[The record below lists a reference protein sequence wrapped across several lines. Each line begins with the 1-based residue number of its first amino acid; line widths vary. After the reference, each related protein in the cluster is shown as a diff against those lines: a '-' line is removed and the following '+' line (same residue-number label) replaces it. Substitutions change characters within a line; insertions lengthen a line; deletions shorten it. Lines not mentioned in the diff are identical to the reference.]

1 MQIARWLAAESR
13 ILIMVDPTRGV
24 DVGARRE
31 IKRIW
36 SELGR
41 RGHAILLASTDAEE
55 LVDTCDR
62 VVVMSQGRRVGELA
76 RERAYRA
83 RPAPDGDRCLSPA
96 PTGRRRAARADA
108 TSLLLRLARVSA
120 LRNSMLLLVLAA
132 VWLFFYVATNG
143 TFLTQRNLVLLALQT
158 SIVSLAAISA
168 VMLIVTRNFD
178 LSVGSAVALVG
189 VILAV
194 LTVKHDV
201 NPALAVLAAIAGGV
215 LMGAWQGFWVTRVGV
230 SSFIVTLAGML
241 YFRGISMIATN
252 GATVAPLPRSLTG
265 FATGFLPPAWA
276 IGAVLAA
283 LAGYAALR
291 VAEIRRGEA
300 LGVSGGLAAELPR
313 APRRAGGR
321 RRGRHLDRLLAGHA
335 LPRRCWSR
343 LCTLAAEF
351 VMRRTRFGAQLYA
364 IGGNPEAARLSGIN
378 LDRVIFWNFVI
389 AGLGYGIIGVALTAR
404 VSGAIGGSAGLFL
417 ELDAIAA
424 AIIGGTSLA
433 GGRGRVLGALLGA
446 LLMGSLN
453 NGMSLMNVPTFY
465 QDTARGDRPAAR
477 GRARSAQPPKELTPH
492 RSARNPFA
500 ESV

>member
-1 MQIARWLAAESR
+1 MPDRR
-13 ILIMVDPTRGV
+13 I
-24 DVGARRE
+24 
-31 IKRIW
+31 
-36 SELGR
+36 
-41 RGHAILLASTDAEE
+41 
-55 LVDTCDR
+55 
-62 VVVMSQGRRVGELA
+62 
-76 RERAYRA
+76 
-83 RPAPDGDRCLSPA
+83 
-96 PTGRRRAARADA
+96 
-108 TSLLLRLARVSA
+108 SA

-132 VWLFFYVATNG
+132 VWLFFYFATNG

-189 VILAV
+189 VVLAL

-201 NPALAVLAAIAGGV
+201 NPLIAVAIAVAGGV
-215 LMGAWQGFWVTRVGV
+215 AMGAWQGLWVTRVGV

-265 FATGFLPPAWA
+265 FATGFLPPARRSPRSSWCSRA
-276 IGAVLAA
+276 TRCCGLPKSAGRKRLRCTDNAGQDVIRALAPAAVAA
-283 LAGYAALR
+283 LAAIWIASLQGIPYLVLLVAVCAL
-291 VAEIRRGEA
+291 V
-300 LGVSGGLAAELPR
+300 
-313 APRRAGGR
+313 
-321 RRGRHLDRLLAGHA
+321 
-335 LPRRCWSR
+335 
-343 LCTLAAEF
+343 AEF

-378 LDRVIFWNFVI
+378 PARAIFWNFVI
-389 AGLGYGIIGVALTAR
+389 AGLGYGITGVALTAR

-424 AIIGGTSLA
+424 AIIGGTSLS

-465 QDTARGDRPAAR
+465 QDTARGVVLLLAVAIDQLSRR
-477 GRARSAQPPKELTPH
+477 RSAV
-492 RSARNPFA
+492 RR
-500 ESV
+500 